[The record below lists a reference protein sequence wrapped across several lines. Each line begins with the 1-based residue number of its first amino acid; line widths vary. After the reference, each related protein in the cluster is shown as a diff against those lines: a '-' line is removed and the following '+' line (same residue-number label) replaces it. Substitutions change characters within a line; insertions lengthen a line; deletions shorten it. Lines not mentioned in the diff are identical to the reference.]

1 MSDAKPASATKTTGQ
16 AQSATV
22 VADLGSRSKKSIKK
36 LRQGDGRLLEDVH
49 KLVNQLKADHTVAEG
64 AQAVIVVV
72 KEKRR
77 GNRFFL

>member
-1 MSDAKPASATKTTGQ
+1 MSEAKPASGAKGSGPG
-16 AQSATV
+16 QSAAV

-49 KLVNQLKADHTVAEG
+49 KLVNQLKADHTVG
-64 AQAVIVVV
+64 DNAQAVIVVV

-77 GNRFFL
+77 GSGMFL